1 MKKRFLFIVQGEGRG
16 HLTQAI
22 TLSCLLR
29 EAGHEVSAV
38 LVGRSESREIPAFF
52 YEKVCAPVLSFESP
66 NFVSDPRSKSV
77 LLLPTITTNLRRYR
91 IFLESLKT
99 VHRMVAQHRPDVI
112 VNFYDLLGGLY
123 YLLYK
128 PNVPYVCVGHQYL
141 LQHPSFEFPKRSW
154 LHQRMLDLNTRVT
167 SFGADK
173 KLTLSFRPMPD
184 VPHLRLVVT
193 PPLLRQEV
201 MAATTEESSGASA
214 DAAEK
219 PYFLAY
225 INQNGFSEEVI
236 QWHNQHPE
244 VKIHVFWDRKA
255 AAEEVKHHENL
266 VFHRIN
272 DQKFLELMRG
282 CQGYVCTAGFESVC
296 EAMYLGK
303 PVMMIPVHRHFE
315 QVCNALDAFKAGA
328 GIAARDFDFSR
339 FIEYLPRHR
348 NRQEEFR
355 QWMVQTGE
363 IFVRELESV
372 GARASY
378 EASPPE
384 LPYKVYKWFFRFTGN
399 LLRRLAIG

>member
-22 TLSCLLR
+22 TLSCLLK

-38 LVGRSESREIPAFF
+38 LVGRSEWREIPAFF
-52 YEKVCAPVLSFESP
+52 YEKVCAPVISFESP
-66 NFVSDPRSKSV
+66 NFVSDPQSKSV

-91 IFLESLKT
+91 VFLESLKT
-99 VHRMVAQHRPDVI
+99 VHRMVEQHRPDVI

-123 YLLYK
+123 NLLYK
-128 PNVPYVCVGHQYL
+128 PNVPYVCIGHQYL

-154 LHQRMLDLNTRVT
+154 LYQCILDLNTRVT

-173 KLTLSFRPMPD
+173 KLALSFRPMPD
-184 VPHLRLVVT
+184 V
-193 PPLLRQEV
+193 LLRQEV
-201 MAATTEESSGASA
+201 IDIPATDKISSTS
-214 DAAEK
+214 AEK

-236 QWHNQHPE
+236 QWHEKHPD
-244 VKIHVFWDRKA
+244 VQIHMFWDRKD

-266 VFHRIN
+266 IFHRIN
-272 DQKFLELMRG
+272 DRKFLELMRG

-315 QVCNALDAFKAGA
+315 QSCNALDALKSGA
-328 GIAARDFDFSR
+328 GIAAQDFDFSR
-339 FIEYLPRHR
+339 FIEYLPRHQH
-348 NRQEEFR
+348 RQEEFQ

-372 GARASY
+372 CLNPSNESSAP
-378 EASPPE
+378 EPP
-384 LPYKVYKWFFRFTGN
+384 LKHYKKLFRFTGS
-399 LLRRLAIG
+399 LLRRLAIGY

>member
-22 TLSCLLR
+22 TLSCLLK

-38 LVGRSESREIPAFF
+38 LVGRSEWREIPTFF
-52 YEKVCAPVLSFESP
+52 YDKVCAPVISFESP
-66 NFVSDPRSKSV
+66 NFVSDPQSKSV

-91 IFLESLKT
+91 VFLESLKT
-99 VHRMVAQHRPDVI
+99 VHRMVEQHRPDVI

-123 YLLYK
+123 NLLYK
-128 PNVPYVCVGHQYL
+128 PQVPYVCVGHQYL

-154 LHQRMLDLNTRVT
+154 LQQCILGLNTRVT

-173 KLTLSFRPMPD
+173 KLALSFCPMPD

-201 MAATTEESSGASA
+201 VGIPATEELSGAR
-214 DAAEK
+214 AEK

-236 QWHNQHPE
+236 QWHERHPE
-244 VKIHVFWDRKA
+244 VKIHVFWDQKS

-266 VFHRIN
+266 IFHRIN
-272 DQKFLELMRG
+272 DRKFLELMRG
-282 CQGYVCTAGFESVC
+282 CRGYVSTAGFESVC

-315 QVCNALDAFKAGA
+315 QTCNALDASKAGA

-355 QWMVQTGE
+355 QWMVQTGA
-363 IFVRELESV
+363 IFVRELESAE
-372 GARASY
+372 ARASH
-378 EASPPE
+378 EASPSE
-384 LPYKVYKWFFRFTGN
+384 LPNKAYKWFFRFTGN